1 MRAKEVANS
10 LSGVKWAL
18 IAVPILAMIIGAIIS
33 MYIVTPVYRA
43 STTLMVFKSPEF
55 AAPYE
60 VRIGTINLNQ
70 RLVRTYGELAQS
82 NLVYEEIIKQNNLKM
97 STDDLRSHIKVDYV
111 GNTEFLRISGESTNP
126 TLAAMLANEAARILL
141 EKVAEIMV
149 LDNIQII
156 DTATLPRTPVSPNH
170 MINILMAGVIG
181 MLSVVGVALFRATIR
196 SETEETSPASDPIV

>member
-18 IAVPILAMIIGAIIS
+18 IAVPILAMIIGTVIS
-33 MYIVTPVYRA
+33 MYVVTPVYKA

-70 RLVRTYGELAQS
+70 RLVKTYGELAQS
-82 NLVYEEIIKQNNLKM
+82 NLVCEEIIKQNNLKM
-97 STDDLRSHIKVDYV
+97 SVDDLRRHIKVESV
-111 GNTEFLRISGESTNP
+111 SNTEFLRISAESSNP
-126 TLAAMLANEAARILL
+126 TLAAMLANEAARVLL

-156 DTATLPRTPVSPNH
+156 DTASPPRTPVWPNH

-181 MLSVVGVALFRATIR
+181 MLSVFGVALFRAAIH
-196 SETEETSPASDPIV
+196 SETEEDIP